1 MREETAM
8 ETTTPKNNGVVYSVW
23 KFFYNL
29 RHKHNLTE
37 DGIFGLGVVLGLL
50 MGCAVGAVM
59 TKIFYCLD
67 LSVMIGVFY
76 VLASIMLVI
85 LTIMSVVT
93 AIECMSNTN
102 PDKY

>member
-1 MREETAM
+1 
-8 ETTTPKNNGVVYSVW
+8 
-23 KFFYNL
+23 
-29 RHKHNLTE
+29 
-37 DGIFGLGVVLGLL
+37 
-50 MGCAVGAVM
+50 M

-67 LSVMIGVFY
+67 LSIMIGVFY

-93 AIECMSNTN
+93 AIDCMSNTN